1 MTFTKRQATM
11 SIKHKVE
18 YLDNAT
24 QKFFDTIKQMKD
36 FKIPDNRDQT
46 GFNMVFHCFW
56 TIQHMGAK
64 QVNLAGLGI
73 KRQITALFCLTLTLT
88 VLTSQLTYHGSTTM
102 LHTNIQFSTEWAIT
116 HSANH

>member
-18 YLDNAT
+18 YLDNAKQT
-24 QKFFDTIKQMKD
+24 FFDTIKQMKD

-46 GFNMVFHCFW
+46 GLNMVFHCFW
-56 TIQHMGAK
+56 TIQHKGAK
-64 QVNLAGLGI
+64 QVNVAGLGI
-73 KRQITALFCLTLTLT
+73 KRHITALFCLTLTLT
-88 VLTSQLTYHGSTTM
+88 VLTSQLTNHGSTTM
-102 LHTNIQFSTEWAIT
+102 LHTNIRFSTEWAIT

>member
-18 YLDNAT
+18 YLDNAKQT
-24 QKFFDTIKQMKD
+24 FFDTIKQMKD

-46 GFNMVFHCFW
+46 GLNMVFHCFW
-56 TIQHMGAK
+56 TIQHKGAK
-64 QVNLAGLGI
+64 QVNVAGL
-73 KRQITALFCLTLTLT
+73 RFL
-88 VLTSQLTYHGSTTM
+88 
-102 LHTNIQFSTEWAIT
+102 TEWAIT